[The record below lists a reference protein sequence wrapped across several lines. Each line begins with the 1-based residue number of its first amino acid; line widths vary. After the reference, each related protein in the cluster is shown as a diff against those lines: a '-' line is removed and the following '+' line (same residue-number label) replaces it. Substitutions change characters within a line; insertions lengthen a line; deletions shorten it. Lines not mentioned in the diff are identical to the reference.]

1 MTIIERC
8 IKVVLVLL
16 VEELKMVL
24 GHCLMNNITLH
35 FFFLH
40 ADRSKTAPSL
50 IKPLIG
56 SGPDSGHKP
65 VPTNEGVEL
74 AVPGQKPTVQ
84 SGDDSEKPKV
94 PSKDSPLRWGAL
106 AIFLSVNVTIMLVLI
121 ILVALE

>member
-1 MTIIERC
+1 MTLIFI
-8 IKVVLVLL
+8 L
-16 VEELKMVL
+16 
-24 GHCLMNNITLH
+24 
-35 FFFLH
+35 

-56 SGPDSGHKP
+56 SGPDPMHKP

-84 SGDDSEKPKV
+84 SGGDSEKPKV

-106 AIFLSVNVTIMLVLI
+106 TIFLVVNVIMMLILI
-121 ILVALE
+121 ILIALE